1 MLSVSLK
8 TQKSYVNN
16 GINRIK
22 HIDLK
27 VTKNGLENSLR
38 FGQVILSFL
47 NVPSPPAF

>member
-8 TQKSYVNN
+8 AQKSYVKN

-38 FGQVILSFL
+38 FGQVI
-47 NVPSPPAF
+47 